1 MALSDTDARLGTS
14 IPAPPLPEGWRYA
27 DDSDWD
33 DPYAPARKRRI
44 ALLALLAA
52 IIVGIAIGLVV
63 LNAAMHYSRGVAAL
77 RDRSYAK
84 AATELSAAKL
94 LVFPYRN
101 AQSLVDQARHDLVAQ
116 VAAEQ
121 TARARVDAVTAAFD
135 EAGAKLELGDAP
147 AVLAALQPLPATDMQ
162 TALKG
167 SAAARR
173 TSRVL
178 TQDLTT
184 AARGALRQLQWDRA
198 DAFAAA
204 LLVLD
209 PASQE
214 AASLTAK
221 AATGKELS
229 ARLAKAKDAAR
240 RGKWRTALRLA
251 LAVTTVRDGFPG
263 AATVIADARKALAP
277 KPKRSPAPAAAA
289 VAVTPPPA
297 ATGGSTTGSSSG
309 TSSQPPPP

>member
-1 MALSDTDARLGTS
+1 MPLHTDPSPGTT
-14 IPAPPLPEGWRYA
+14 PAAPPLPEGWCYT
-27 DDSDWD
+27 DDVVWD
-33 DPYAPARKRRI
+33 DPDATSRKRRI

-52 IIVGIAIGLVV
+52 IILGAVIGLVV
-63 LNAAMHYSRGVAAL
+63 LNAATHYSRGVAAL
-77 RDRSYAK
+77 EDRSYA
-84 AATELSAAKL
+84 AAARELSAAKL

-101 AQSLVDQARHDLVAQ
+101 AQNLADQARRDLVAQ

-121 TARARVDAVTAAFD
+121 RAQARVDAVTAAFD
-135 EAGAKLELGDAP
+135 AAGAKLELGDAP
-147 AVLAALQPLPATDMQ
+147 AVLAALQPLPATDVQ
-162 TALKG
+162 AALKS

-173 TSRVL
+173 TSSVL
-178 TQDLTT
+178 TEDVT
-184 AARGALRQLQWDRA
+184 AAARAALRQLQWSRA
-198 DAFAAA
+198 DALAAA

-214 AASLTAK
+214 AASVTAK

-251 LAVTTVRDGFPG
+251 LAVTAVRDGFPG

-277 KPKRSPAPAAAA
+277 KPKPSPTPPAAAA
-289 VAVTPPPA
+289 AVTPPAPS
-297 ATGGSTTGSSSG
+297 GGSTSGSSSG